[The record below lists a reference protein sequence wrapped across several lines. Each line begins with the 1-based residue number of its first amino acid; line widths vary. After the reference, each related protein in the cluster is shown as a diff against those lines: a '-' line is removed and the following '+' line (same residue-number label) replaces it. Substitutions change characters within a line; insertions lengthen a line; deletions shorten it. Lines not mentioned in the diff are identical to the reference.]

1 MIVHT
6 RTSYLPN
13 GIIVRTYS
21 ADKFS
26 EAAMFAGK
34 WHGQL
39 KPIFN
44 GFKNVWRILV

>member
-6 RTSYLPN
+6 CTSYLPH
-13 GIIVRTYS
+13 GVIVRTYT

-26 EAAMFAGK
+26 EAAIFAGK
-34 WHGQL
+34 YDGQL

-44 GFKNVWRILV
+44 GFKNVWRILI